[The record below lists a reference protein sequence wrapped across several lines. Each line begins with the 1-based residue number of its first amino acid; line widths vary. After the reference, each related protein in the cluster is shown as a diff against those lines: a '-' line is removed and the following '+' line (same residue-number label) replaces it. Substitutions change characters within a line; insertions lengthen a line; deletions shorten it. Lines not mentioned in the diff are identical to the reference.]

1 MTALVVIEGLVILL
15 LVVLVAGLLRSHAD
29 ILRKLEALGAG
40 DDAQPT
46 ARRSDITRTPTHTE
60 PASLDAISGPTPLGD
75 VSSVALTGSRGHVL
89 VAFMSTGCSTC
100 KPFWKAFRAGMDL
113 PRADIRPVIVTKGA
127 EEESPSEI
135 RKLTPPDVTTI
146 MSSEAWDAFR
156 VPGTPYF
163 QLIDATSGTV
173 IGEGSAGSWP
183 RLVEMIE
190 RSFGDAEA
198 SGQIR
203 LTTKQRYQDTDRALG
218 DAGIEPGDPSLYGKP

>member
-29 ILRKLEALGAG
+29 ILRKLDALGAG
-40 DDAQPT
+40 EGAHPV
-46 ARRSDITRTPTHTE
+46 APRSDVTRTPMQTE
-60 PASLDAISGPTPLGD
+60 PASLDAITGPTPLGD
-75 VSSVALTGSRGHVL
+75 IASVALTGSRGHVL

-100 KPFWKAFRAGMDL
+100 KPFWKAFQAGMDL
-113 PRADIRPVIVTKGA
+113 PRADIRPVIVTKGSQ
-127 EEESPSEI
+127 EESPSEI
-135 RKLTPPDVTTI
+135 RKLTPADVTTI

-163 QLIDATSGTV
+163 QLVDASIGTV

-190 RSFGDAEA
+190 RSFGDADA

-203 LTTKQRYQDTDRALG
+203 LSTKQRYQDTNRALG